1 MTKQDPFFEYYS
13 LTNSPKPSAS
23 AHKEKAGDL
32 DFLSDLEPAITRNR
46 GDVVNDA
53 KAIKASI
60 SAFINTVNTTASKLL
75 EEEKARGTRPDLI
88 VTMVLG
94 GLAFVLAKMFYLIN
108 KTLGAIVTEQ
118 DYFTSFMGMYR
129 TAMRDIK
136 RSE

>member
-1 MTKQDPFFEYYS
+1 MTEQDPFLEYYN
-13 LTNSPKPSAS
+13 LTNPPAPAPKG
-23 AHKEKAGDL
+23 KVDDL
-32 DFLSDLEPAITRNR
+32 NFLADLEPAITKSR

-53 KAIKASI
+53 KAIKTSV
-60 SAFINTVNTTASKLL
+60 SAFIQTLNKTAIKLL
-75 EEEKARGTRPDLI
+75 EDEKAKGTRPDLI

-94 GLAFVLAKMFYLIN
+94 GLAFVLANMFYLIN
-108 KTLGAIVTEQ
+108 KTLGAAVTEQ